1 MKRLKFLEIPLAIL
15 YYTGIAFLI
24 ETLISRKDAFLILCY
39 HKIGHIKDIPP
50 GYSISK
56 ELFEDQ
62 IKFINKNCNIVQF
75 SDIDRVRKSRKQ
87 NVIITFDDGW
97 KNNYTNAFSLI
108 KKYNIPVYIFLVS
121 DFINSRYFLNWDQIF
136 EMKKSGLIIFGN
148 HTKNHLSLKTLG
160 CDEIKSQ
167 ILDANKELKKKLDN
181 VEYFSYPNGH
191 FDNRVVKIVKD
202 AGFKYGFT
210 IIEGINDRDS
220 NPFLLKRISIYDLN
234 IQTRFL
240 LKYPNLTYKI
250 RSWYQ
255 KK

>member
-108 KKYNIPVYIFLVS
+108 KKYNILGNCFKNFKKRKKAICKKCS
-121 DFINSRYFLNWDQIF
+121 F
-136 EMKKSGLIIFGN
+136 E
-148 HTKNHLSLKTLG
+148 
-160 CDEIKSQ
+160 
-167 ILDANKELKKKLDN
+167 
-181 VEYFSYPNGH
+181 
-191 FDNRVVKIVKD
+191 
-202 AGFKYGFT
+202 
-210 IIEGINDRDS
+210 
-220 NPFLLKRISIYDLN
+220 
-234 IQTRFL
+234 
-240 LKYPNLTYKI
+240 
-250 RSWYQ
+250 
-255 KK
+255 